1 MDSRC
6 NGEYDCED
14 KSDESD
20 CNIIDDNQDY
30 QKELPP
36 KSDGELLDVS
46 VSIQILNI
54 EKIELPSTFHAKI
67 EVSLSWRDYRLHFFN
82 IHENNILNPKAK
94 HKIWIP
100 PLLFSNSNENQK
112 IQVDEKAT
120 ISITKLQGE
129 SRLIHE
135 TTQNLTST

>member
-36 KSDGELLDVS
+36 KSDGELLDVN

-67 EVSLSWRDYRLHFFN
+67 EVSLNWRDYRLHFFN
-82 IHENNILNPKAK
+82 IHENSILNPKAK

-129 SRLIHE
+129 SRPILD
-135 TTQNLTST
+135 TT